1 MTISLAWLRDYLD
14 LPDDA
19 NDVADVLTSL
29 GLEVEGQHEWEQVP
43 GSLEGVVVGRVLT
56 CVKHPGAD
64 RLRLTTVDL
73 GGEEPVQIV
82 CGAPNVAA
90 GQTVPVATVG
100 TTLHP
105 VGSDEPL
112 KIKKGKIRGEVSM
125 GMICAEDELGIGRSH
140 DGILVF
146 GEAYAPGTPAAQVI
160 DLGRD
165 TTLEIGLTPNRSD
178 ATSHRGVAA
187 DLWAYLHVHE
197 GYNRPLRRRP
207 APQVDSAAGPS
218 PQATSAADLPVKV
231 LAPELAPRYAGAVL
245 TGITVGPSPAWLRHR
260 LEAIGVRSINN
271 VVDATNYILHDL
283 GQPLH
288 AFDLERLAAP
298 GITVRTLPQ
307 NTPFTTLDGV
317 ERELDEADLVICD
330 ADANPLCLAGVFG
343 GQSSGVTEATTR
355 IFLEAAVFDP
365 VSTRRTATRHKLAT
379 DAARTF
385 EKGVDPAGVTEALAA
400 AVALLGEVAGAR
412 QVGPTV
418 DVLAAPIQ
426 RARVEV
432 SLPRLRTLSGV
443 GATEAEVVTV
453 LEALDFTVA
462 GRDAAAELLAVDVPT
477 NRQDVTRE
485 ADVVEEFLRVYGYD
499 RVPLPARIRLSPA
512 VQAYPSAHQ
521 LRRRA
526 ADYLIGRGLDEAM
539 GLSLVPS
546 KIYGALRPDLVDRLV
561 RIHNTSTV
569 ELDALRV
576 DLVPTGLQAVT
587 YNQNRQ
593 RLDLRFFEF
602 GKGYLRAGAP
612 VEEGAA
618 VAKTGNGARDDS
630 PPTDRANGGAN
641 GLTAGAPPAPT
652 EYEQLA
658 IWATGARAPEHY
670 ATDGS
675 RRAGY
680 AYVRGLAEGVLAAI
694 GLPADGET
702 PVDVAAADGSP
713 FAYAQALRIGER
725 TVATVGRIAP
735 AYVRYFDCKTDEVYL
750 ALLDWEAIGKF
761 SRKRL
766 QGRQGGGRTAPEL
779 SRFPQVRRDLA
790 LLVDEGVTFGRIV
803 ELTRRPATRICKA
816 IELFDVFE
824 DAGKLGPGKRSYAVR
839 YVFERTD
846 RTLNDKE
853 VDKAMAGVQRALE
866 AEGVEVR
873 R

>member
-1 MTISLAWLRDYLD
+1 
-14 LPDDA
+14 
-19 NDVADVLTSL
+19 
-29 GLEVEGQHEWEQVP
+29 
-43 GSLEGVVVGRVLT
+43 
-56 CVKHPGAD
+56 
-64 RLRLTTVDL
+64 
-73 GGEEPVQIV
+73 
-82 CGAPNVAA
+82 
-90 GQTVPVATVG
+90 
-100 TTLHP
+100 
-105 VGSDEPL
+105 
-112 KIKKGKIRGEVSM
+112 M
-125 GMICAEDELGIGRSH
+125 GMICAEDELGTGRSH

-146 GEAYAPGTPAAQVI
+146 DEDYAPGTPVSEVVA
-160 DLGRD
+160 LGRD

-197 GYNRPLRRRP
+197 GYAQPLRGRAVLRTAGRRTP
-207 APQVDSAAGPS
+207 PQDQP
-218 PQATSAADLPVKV
+218 PLPVQV
-231 LAPELAPRYAGAVL
+231 LAPALAPRYAGAVL
-245 TGITVGPSPAWLRHR
+245 SGITVGPSPAWLRHR

-288 AFDLERLAAP
+288 AFDLDRLGAP

-317 ERELDEADLVICD
+317 ARQLDEADLVICD
-330 ADANPLCLAGVFG
+330 AEANPLCLAGVFG
-343 GQSSGVTEATTR
+343 GAGSGVTETTTR
-355 IFLEAAVFDP
+355 IFLEVAVFDP
-365 VSTRRTATRHKLAT
+365 VNTRRTATRHKLAT

-385 EKGVDPAGVTEALAA
+385 EKGVDAARTVEALEA

-412 QVGPTV
+412 LEGEIV
-418 DVLAAPIQ
+418 DIVSAPVEK
-426 RARVEV
+426 ARVEV

-443 GATEAEVVTV
+443 AASAKEVKAI
-453 LEALDFTVA
+453 LEALDFDIVGEDA
-462 GRDAAAELLAVDVPT
+462 GAETLTVDVPT

-546 KIYGALRPDLVDRLV
+546 KVYEALRPDVVDALVK
-561 RIHNTSTV
+561 IHNTSTV

-576 DLVPTGLQAVT
+576 DLVPTGLQAIT

-602 GKGYLRAGAP
+602 GKGYLRTGEAFAKTAQSAAGQSATDQGATDQGATDQGSAGQ
-612 VEEGAA
+612 GAA
-618 VAKTGNGARDDS
+618 GS
-630 PPTDRANGGAN
+630 PSA
-641 GLTAGAPPAPT
+641 AGQNAPT
-652 EYEQLA
+652 EYEQLS

-670 ATDGS
+670 ATDGG

-680 AYVRGLAEGVLAAI
+680 AYVRGLAEGVLQAI
-694 GLPADGET
+694 GLPADGEA
-702 PVDVAAADGSP
+702 PVDVAAAPGSP

-725 TVATVGRIAP
+725 TVATVGRVAP

-750 ALLDWEAIGKF
+750 ALLDWEAISKF

-766 QGRQGGGRTAPEL
+766 QGRQGGGTVAPEL
-779 SRFPQVRRDLA
+779 SRYPQVRRDLA
-790 LLVDEGVTFGRIV
+790 LLVDESVTFGRIV
-803 ELTRRPATRICKA
+803 ELTRKPATRICRA

-824 DAGKLGPGKRSYAVR
+824 DADKLGAGKRSYAVR
-839 YVFERTD
+839 YVFERND

-853 VDKAMAGVQRALE
+853 VDKAMAAVTRALE
-866 AEGVEVR
+866 GEGIEVR